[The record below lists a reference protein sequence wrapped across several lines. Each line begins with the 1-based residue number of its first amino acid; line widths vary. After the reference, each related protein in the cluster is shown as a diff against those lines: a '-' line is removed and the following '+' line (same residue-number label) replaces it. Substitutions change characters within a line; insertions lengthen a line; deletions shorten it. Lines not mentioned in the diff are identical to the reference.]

1 MAKTFDY
8 LINGGPLRYIMIY
21 LYILRRFDTKTQRRE
36 INNYLKTYGYLPIY
50 KTINKIL
57 DKKSETTTAETTTG
71 GKFRK
76 SKKTRKQ
83 KSKKTRKRKVRK

>member
-8 LINGGPLRYIMIY
+8 LINGGPLKYLMIY
-21 LYILRRFDTKTQRRE
+21 LYILRRFNTKTQRKE
-36 INNYLKTYGYLPIY
+36 INEYLKQYGYLPIY
-50 KTINKIL
+50 TINKIL
-57 DKKSETTTAETTTG
+57 DKNKKSETTTG